1 MIRLLITIA
10 LVTLAAACSTQ
21 TVMRTNVSSYDSIEL
36 SAGVIKLINTSRGR
50 PIALENDDRITC
62 VNLNPPGHPT
72 QSRFCQTRD
81 EFNTNLDRGRDLIH
95 SINSNT
101 QP

>member
-1 MIRLLITIA
+1 MIRFLATIA
-10 LVTLAAACSTQ
+10 LVILATACTTQ
-21 TVMRTNVSSYDSIEL
+21 TVVRTSVSSYDSIEL
-36 SAGVIKLINTSRGR
+36 SVGVIQLINTSRGR
-50 PIALENDDRITC
+50 PIALENDDRIMC
-62 VNLNPPGHPT
+62 VDMNPPGHPT

>member
-1 MIRLLITIA
+1 MIRFLITIA
-10 LVTLAAACSTQ
+10 LVMLATACTTQ
-21 TVMRTNVSSYDSIEL
+21 TVVHTNVSSYDSIEL
-36 SAGVIKLINTSRGR
+36 SVGVIRLINTSRGR
-50 PIALENDDRITC
+50 PVALENDDRIMC
-62 VNLNPPGHPT
+62 VDLNPPGHPN

-81 EFNTNLDRGRDLIH
+81 EFNTSLDRGKDLIH

>member
-1 MIRLLITIA
+1 MIRFLTIIA
-10 LVTLAAACSTQ
+10 LALLATACSTQ
-21 TVMRTNVSSYDSIEL
+21 TVVQTHVSSYNSIEL
-36 SAGVIKLINTSRGR
+36 SVGVVKLINTSRGR
-50 PIALENDDRITC
+50 PIALENDDRIKC
-62 VNLNPPGHPT
+62 VDLNPPGHPT

-81 EFNTNLDRGRDLIH
+81 EFNINLERGRDLIH

>member
-1 MIRLLITIA
+1 MIRFLTTIA
-10 LVTLAAACSTQ
+10 LVMLATACTTQ
-21 TVMRTNVSSYDSIEL
+21 TVVRTNVSSYDSIEL
-36 SAGVIKLINTSRGR
+36 SVGVIKLINTSRGR
-50 PIALENDDRITC
+50 PVALENDDRIMC
-62 VNLNPPGHPT
+62 VDMNPPGHPT

-81 EFNTNLDRGRDLIH
+81 EFNINLERGRDLIH